1 MSTGDKRAM
10 NLRDLQEL
18 AEELLAKAREL
29 PAGSEREEA
38 LREIAGYRARLD
50 AISAK
55 VGPGTRQKNS
65 RLPPHRSHMRRA
77 ALKLRKEKAPCRRA
91 VSAPMGFRSG
101 LGRQGPIRKAPH
113 VHALIVAAI
122 LPWNQPVRGRHPY
135 SRGNY

>member
-55 VGPGTRQKNS
+55 VGS
-65 RLPPHRSHMRRA
+65 RDA
-77 ALKLRKEKAPCRRA
+77 TKK
-91 VSAPMGFRSG
+91 
-101 LGRQGPIRKAPH
+101 
-113 VHALIVAAI
+113 
-122 LPWNQPVRGRHPY
+122 
-135 SRGNY
+135 